1 MTNKLKM
8 LAIKV
13 TLKLQKILHQ
23 KQLPSGKKNY
33 KYCSLKE
40 IFRYLNQ
47 TDIAIQ
53 LYEKDEENKDF
64 IFELVSILGEYGK
77 NIELVEYEKIFN
89 NDDMR
94 EIEKRNSN
102 TEVNL
107 RYMIK
112 SYVVGGKLEYDIK
125 DYCKVLEKIEY
136 LTRVTKAN
144 FNNKEEQ
151 TAFVIMQLADYILYD
166 AKHKEKSEEE
176 LREISS
182 LTDAILNRN
191 TVCMGYSMAC
201 EHCLSDLDIECNI
214 ISGEAYARQPENIHF
229 WEGNHAWNQVKLDD
243 EWYNLDVTWIS
254 TIKDEEKKMKNF
266 LVDDESFLKEHTNTG
281 AYVVHKCD
289 KTHRRQR
296 EMYNK
301 VKNIKNVLKA
311 YDNGNRSTIL
321 QYDVPDSTDYSIL
334 EENRETT
341 IENDNNKEQ
350 YE

>member
-47 TDIAIQ
+47 RDIAIQ

-77 NIELVEYEKIFN
+77 NIELVENEKIFN

-151 TAFVIMQLADYILYD
+151 AAFVIMQLADYILYD
-166 AKHKEKSEEE
+166 AKK
-176 LREISS
+176 
-182 LTDAILNRN
+182 
-191 TVCMGYSMAC
+191 
-201 EHCLSDLDIECNI
+201 
-214 ISGEAYARQPENIHF
+214 
-229 WEGNHAWNQVKLDD
+229 
-243 EWYNLDVTWIS
+243 
-254 TIKDEEKKMKNF
+254 
-266 LVDDESFLKEHTNTG
+266 
-281 AYVVHKCD
+281 
-289 KTHRRQR
+289 
-296 EMYNK
+296 
-301 VKNIKNVLKA
+301 
-311 YDNGNRSTIL
+311 
-321 QYDVPDSTDYSIL
+321 
-334 EENRETT
+334 
-341 IENDNNKEQ
+341 
-350 YE
+350 